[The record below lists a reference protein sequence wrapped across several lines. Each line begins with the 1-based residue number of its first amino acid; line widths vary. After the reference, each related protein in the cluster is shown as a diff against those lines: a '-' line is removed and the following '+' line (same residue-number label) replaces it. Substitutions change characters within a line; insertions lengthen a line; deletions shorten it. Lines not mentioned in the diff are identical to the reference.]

1 MSFKDT
7 FVNFMIFIV
16 SIAFF
21 PIFIYEYQ
29 IRDPLI
35 TFFLKIS
42 ISLLTLGVLIWY
54 FYEYN
59 EDDEDY
65 SNINVYEDNIFYNP
79 KKKYNYMNNNIS
91 YCQRTDVDTYD
102 AITKA
107 HTREELKK
115 LMKTEKFRRMAQEK
129 GEDKENW
136 NWQSRDRLAGKKQPN
151 DSDIG
156 SDEIE
161 NLSLSDD

>member
-1 MSFKDT
+1 
-7 FVNFMIFIV
+7 
-16 SIAFF
+16 
-21 PIFIYEYQ
+21 
-29 IRDPLI
+29 
-35 TFFLKIS
+35 
-42 ISLLTLGVLIWY
+42 
-54 FYEYN
+54 
-59 EDDEDY
+59 
-65 SNINVYEDNIFYNP
+65 
-79 KKKYNYMNNNIS
+79 MNNNIS